1 MMTNVNYKR
10 EVIIYDLIIDGDVV
24 FTGTVDEIA
33 EKLGISSVTVYT
45 RHRKGKHVIQEKR
58 RELRTLT
65 RKSREDK
72 KRRKVW
78 IYQLFKDGELLFT
91 GTREKC
97 ADFLGV
103 KIGYLSLYEQRNG
116 IERVKLHMEEVSC
129 DEEPHED
136 KIEVGEVVSNK
147 EDKERIRKYIKM
159 KAAALC
165 GL

>member
-1 MMTNVNYKR
+1 MANYKR
-10 EVIIYDLIIDGDVV
+10 QVIIYDSIIDGNVV

-103 KIGYLSLYEQRNG
+103 KLEYLSQYEQRNG

-129 DEEPHED
+129 DEEPPED
-136 KIEVGEVVSNK
+136 KIEVLEVVSNK
-147 EDKERIRKYIKM
+147 KDKERIRKYITM

>member
-1 MMTNVNYKR
+1 MTNVNYKR
-10 EVIIYDLIIDGDVV
+10 EVIIYDLIIDGNVV

-72 KRRKVW
+72 KRSKVW

-116 IERVKLHMEEVSC
+116 IERVKLHMEEISC
-129 DEEPHED
+129 DEEPPED
-136 KIEVGEVVSNK
+136 KIEVTDVVSNK
-147 EDKERIRKYIKM
+147 EDKERIRKYITM
-159 KAAALC
+159 KAAAVC

>member
-1 MMTNVNYKR
+1 MANYKR
-10 EVIIYDLIIDGDVV
+10 EVIIYDLIIDGNVV

-78 IYQLFKDGELLFT
+78 VYQLLKDGELLFT
-91 GTREKC
+91 GTRQKC

-103 KIGYLSLYEQRNG
+103 KLGYLSLYEQRNG

-129 DEEPHED
+129 DEEPPED
-136 KIEVGEVVSNK
+136 KTEVADVVSNK

-159 KAAALC
+159 KAAILC

>member
-1 MMTNVNYKR
+1 MTNVNYKR
-10 EVIIYDLIIDGDVV
+10 EVIIYDLIIDGNVV

-45 RHRKGKHVIQEKR
+45 RQLKGKHVLQEKR

-65 RKSREDK
+65 RKPREEK
-72 KRRKVW
+72 ERRKIW
-78 IYQLFKDGELLFT
+78 IYQLFKDGEWLFT

-97 ADFLGV
+97 AEFLGV
-103 KIGYLSLYEQRNG
+103 KLGYLSQYEQRNG

-129 DEEPHED
+129 DEEPPED
-136 KIEVGEVVSNK
+136 NIEVVDVVSDK
-147 EDKERIRKYIKM
+147 EDKQRMRKYITM

>member
-1 MMTNVNYKR
+1 MGNVNYKR
-10 EVIIYDLIIDGDVV
+10 EVIIYDLIMDGNVV

-33 EKLGISSVTVYT
+33 EKLCISPVTVYT
-45 RHRKGKHVIQEKR
+45 RHRKGKHIIQEKR

-65 RKSREDK
+65 RKSREEK
-72 KRRKVW
+72 ERRKVW
-78 IYQLFKDGELLFT
+78 IYQLFKDGEWLFT

-103 KIGYLSLYEQRNG
+103 KLGYLSQYEQRNG

-129 DEEPHED
+129 DEEPPED
-136 KIEVGEVVSNK
+136 KIEVDDVVSNK
-147 EDKERIRKYIKM
+147 EDKERMRKYITM

>member
-1 MMTNVNYKR
+1 MANYKR
-10 EVIIYDLIIDGDVV
+10 EVIIYDLIIDGNVV
-24 FTGTVDEIA
+24 FTGTADEIA

-72 KRRKVW
+72 KRSKVW

-91 GTREKC
+91 GTRQKC

-103 KIGYLSLYEQRNG
+103 KLGYLSLYEQRNG

-136 KIEVGEVVSNK
+136 NIEVGEVVSNK
-147 EDKERIRKYIKM
+147 KDKQRMRKYITM
-159 KAAALC
+159 KAAAVC

>member
-1 MMTNVNYKR
+1 MANYKR
-10 EVIIYDLIIDGDVV
+10 EVIIYDLIVDGNVV
-24 FTGTVDEIA
+24 FTGTADEIA
-33 EKLGISSVTVYT
+33 EKLGISTVTVYT
-45 RHRKGKHVIQEKR
+45 RHRKGKHILQEKR

-65 RKSREDK
+65 RKQREDK

-78 IYQLFKDGELLFT
+78 VYQLFKDGELLFT

-116 IERVKLHMEEVSC
+116 IERVKLRMEEVSC
-129 DEEPHED
+129 DEEPPED
-136 KIEVGEVVSNK
+136 NIEVGEGVSNK
-147 EDKERIRKYIKM
+147 KDKERIRKYITM

>member
-1 MMTNVNYKR
+1 MANYKR
-10 EVIIYDLIIDGDVV
+10 EVIIYDLIVDGNVV
-24 FTGTVDEIA
+24 FTGTADEIA
-33 EKLGISSVTVYT
+33 EKLGISTVTVYT
-45 RHRKGKHVIQEKR
+45 RHRKGKHILQEKR

-65 RKSREDK
+65 RKQREDK

-78 IYQLFKDGELLFT
+78 IYQLLKDGEVLFT

-116 IERVKLHMEEVSC
+116 IERVKLRMEEVSC
-129 DEEPHED
+129 DEEPPED
-136 KIEVGEVVSNK
+136 NIEVGEVVSNK
-147 EDKERIRKYIKM
+147 KDKERIRKYITM